1 VNKPCYAPSDSYQH
15 AARSL
20 FHNAN
25 QPLPT
30 GPFFELQLSASGS
43 CSKKTNCYQGFM
55 IRPALIFLSA
65 STILFFTACQS
76 DQDEKPHHHQFG
88 YGSSDNQTEVAPGA
102 ETETTPPPPGQTTPD
117 NNGPIAPPPP
127 PPPGDNGPGG
137 GPVTSGTGGG
147 PAKADYP
154 YGQPV
159 PGKPGFVTSPY
170 APYNGYVDVRGFPP
184 GTEVKDPYTQKIFL
198 VP

>member
-1 VNKPCYAPSDSYQH
+1 
-15 AARSL
+15 
-20 FHNAN
+20 
-25 QPLPT
+25 
-30 GPFFELQLSASGS
+30 
-43 CSKKTNCYQGFM
+43 M
-55 IRPALIFLSA
+55 IRSAFTFLSIA
-65 STILFFTACQS
+65 TILFFSACAS
-76 DQDEKPHHHQFG
+76 DQEEKPHQHQFG
-88 YGSSDNQTEVAPGA
+88 YGSSDNQTEVAPNP
-102 ETETTPPPPGQTTPD
+102 ETETTPPAPGGTAPD
-117 NNGPIAPPPP
+117 NSGPIAPPPP
-127 PPPGDNGPGG
+127 PPPGDNSTATNGPG
-137 GPVTSGTGGG
+137 TSGTDQGAP